1 MRILRHVSR
10 RMTVGQQAAGR
21 AVRIKRGEKQ
31 FTQQELAD
39 LSGTSRR
46 AIQDFESGKRW
57 PRPDNLG
64 NLEHALGWER
74 GYLSEYA
81 ADVDNRGQTGGD
93 VGEQQI
99 RELPFLLESD
109 RELFLRVYRLRRD
122 DDAAL
127 RLRELERYKNS
138 AGSHPDPEVAAHLVA
153 EFERQITELRS
164 RGYEMVNVDTDL

>member
-1 MRILRHVSR
+1 
-10 RMTVGQQAAGR
+10 MTGGQQAAGR
-21 AVRIKRGEKQ
+21 AVRMKRGEKQ

-46 AIQDFESGKRW
+46 AIQDFEAGKRW
-57 PRPDNLG
+57 PRADNLG

-81 ADVDNRGQTGGD
+81 ADVDAKGQNGDD

-99 RELPFLLESD
+99 MELPYLLDSD
-109 RELFLRVYRLRRD
+109 RELFLRVYRNRRD

-127 RLRELERYKNS
+127 RLRELERLRDS
-138 AGSHPDPEVAAHLVA
+138 AKSHPDPEVAAHISA
-153 EFERQITELRS
+153 EFDRQIQDLRR
-164 RGYEMVNVDTDL
+164 RGYESVDTETES

>member
-1 MRILRHVSR
+1 
-10 RMTVGQQAAGR
+10 MTAGQQAAGR

-57 PRPDNLG
+57 PRSDNLG

-81 ADVDNRGQTGGD
+81 AEVDARGSTGGD

-99 RELPFLLESD
+99 QDLPYLLESD
-109 RELFLRVYRLRRD
+109 RDLFLRVYRTRRD

-127 RLRELERYKNS
+127 RLRELERLRDS
-138 AGSHPDPEVAAHLVA
+138 ARSHPDAEVAAHISA
-153 EFERQITELRS
+153 EFDRQIRDLRT
-164 RGYEMVNVDTDL
+164 RGYEMVNPDKDL